1 MRRWQQTKSVILRV
15 GVLSLMLAGTAVAG
29 TAVAPA
35 VAVVAQFQGTLLKI
49 MKGAHRLHFQGRYQR
64 LAPAVRQSHDL
75 GFIAEVT
82 LGPYWQRLTPA
93 ERTQFIQVFTRLTIA
108 TYASEFNG
116 YTPGQHFIST
126 AAHPLGNG
134 DVIVET
140 ALQKGRKRQATL
152 DYLLAPVRGSW
163 QIVNIVAN
171 GVSDLALKRA
181 QYTAIM
187 KKGGFTVLMK
197 KLRAKVALLMAPK
210 KAGA

>member
-1 MRRWQQTKSVILRV
+1 MRQWQQTKSVILRV

-35 VAVVAQFQGTLLKI
+35 VAVVTQFQGTLLRV

-75 GFIAEVT
+75 SFIAAVA

-93 ERTQFIQVFTRLTIA
+93 ERMQFIKVFTRLTIA
-108 TYASEFNG
+108 TYASEFDG
-116 YTPGQHFIST
+116 YTPGQHFINT
-126 AAHPLGNG
+126 AAHPLGN

-152 DYLLAPVRGSW
+152 DYLLAPVGGSW

-197 KLRAKVALLMAPK
+197 KLRAKVALLMTPR
-210 KAGA
+210 KAGV